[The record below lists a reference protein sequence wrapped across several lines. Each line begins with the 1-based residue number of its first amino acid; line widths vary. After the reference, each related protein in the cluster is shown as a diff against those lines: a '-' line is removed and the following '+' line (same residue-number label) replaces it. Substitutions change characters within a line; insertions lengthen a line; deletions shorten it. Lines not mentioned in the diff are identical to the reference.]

1 MRTREIISAYLCT
14 SDISFYSQNKKL
26 LMKALLF
33 ILIVCF
39 VSCSEAPL
47 KGNIDIEKAME
58 NVSKTPL
65 VVEDYF
71 PEIEY
76 IPLETN
82 DSSVIGMAPH
92 MVVTKDVIVVSSLN
106 QPLKIFDR
114 KTGAFI
120 GDVGSIGQG
129 PKEYAKG
136 GFNEVYF
143 WVDMGTQNIYVQGW
157 NNDFLVYDRTGK
169 YLNKIK
175 VNNEA
180 SYNLFKCF
188 FLMDNNKI
196 WGHTKLHTEE
206 DVPSV
211 FCLDDHGNC
220 LNELVTWTSDLF
232 SLSDENLSISTR
244 LGAYIG
250 YGGHLTTIDGDDMA
264 NYCTVNSPSLWK
276 SGKDIRLKQAFND
289 TIYNVTEKGLKPF
302 DVIGLGKW
310 HWEEKDAFQTVGCN
324 DKISVDYIL
333 ESNDYLYFH
342 LRTGLYDLKNTKVY
356 AGFYDKETKQVSLM
370 EGHAL
375 KDEANNQLLSLRGTT
390 PSGGFCA
397 LIATDKLSEE
407 NITRLKL
414 DEDAN
419 PVVVIV
425 EP

>member
-1 MRTREIISAYLCT
+1 
-14 SDISFYSQNKKL
+14 
-26 LMKALLF
+26 
-33 ILIVCF
+33 
-39 VSCSEAPL
+39 
-47 KGNIDIEKAME
+47 
-58 NVSKTPL
+58 
-65 VVEDYF
+65 
-71 PEIEY
+71 
-76 IPLETN
+76 
-82 DSSVIGMAPH
+82 
-92 MVVTKDVIVVSSLN
+92 
-106 QPLKIFDR
+106 
-114 KTGAFI
+114 
-120 GDVGSIGQG
+120 
-129 PKEYAKG
+129 
-136 GFNEVYF
+136 
-143 WVDMGTQNIYVQGW
+143 
-157 NNDFLVYDRTGK
+157 
-169 YLNKIK
+169 
-175 VNNEA
+175 
-180 SYNLFKCF
+180 
-188 FLMDNNKI
+188 
-196 WGHTKLHTEE
+196 
-206 DVPSV
+206 
-211 FCLDDHGNC
+211 
-220 LNELVTWTSDLF
+220 
-232 SLSDENLSISTR
+232 
-244 LGAYIG
+244 
-250 YGGHLTTIDGDDMA
+250 MA

-302 DVIGLGKW
+302 EVIGLGKW
-310 HWEEKDAFQTVGCN
+310 HWEEKDAFQTAGCN

>member
-1 MRTREIISAYLCT
+1 MTTTGIISAV
-14 SDISFYSQNKKL
+14 
-26 LMKALLF
+26 
-33 ILIVCF
+33 ILAIMVTACEQKPMD
-39 VSCSEAPL
+39 SS
-47 KGNIDIEKAME
+47 IDIANAIETAEE
-58 NVSKTPL
+58 NPFALT
-65 VVEDYF
+65 DYF
-71 PEIEY
+71 SKVEY

-82 DSSVIGMAPH
+82 DNSLIGMAPH
-92 MVVTKDVIVVSSLN
+92 VVVAKDIMVVSSLN

-114 KTGAFI
+114 HTGAYI
-120 GDVGSIGQG
+120 ADVGSIGQG
-129 PKEYAKG
+129 SKEYAKG
-136 GFNEVYF
+136 GFNEVSF
-143 WVDMGTQNIYVQGW
+143 WVDAEAQLIYVQGW
-157 NNDFLVYDRTGK
+157 KNDFLVYDKHGK
-169 YLNKIK
+169 YVERIEVGNDKLYSLYS
-175 VNNEA
+175 
-180 SYNLFKCF
+180 SY
-188 FLMDNNKI
+188 FLMDGNKI
-196 WGHTKLHTEE
+196 WGHTKLHTNTE
-206 DVPSV
+206 VPSV
-211 FCLDDHGNC
+211 FYINKDSNQPVNLK
-220 LNELVTWTSDLF
+220 TWTSDIFPLT
-232 SLSDENLSISTR
+232 DENLSISTR

-302 DVIGLGKW
+302 EVIGLGKW
-310 HWEEKDAFQTVGCN
+310 HWEEKDAFQTAGCN